1 MTNEKSKFKAAKSKL
16 KNTPDG
22 PQDIQE
28 TKEAWKLLEEGRKE
42 NSKEFVSN
50 YREVLKLYHL
60 LKFCKD

>member
-28 TKEAWKLLEEGRKE
+28 TKEAWKLLEEGRKIQK
-42 NSKEFVSN
+42 SLCQITGK
-50 YREVLKLYHL
+50 Y
-60 LKFCKD
+60 